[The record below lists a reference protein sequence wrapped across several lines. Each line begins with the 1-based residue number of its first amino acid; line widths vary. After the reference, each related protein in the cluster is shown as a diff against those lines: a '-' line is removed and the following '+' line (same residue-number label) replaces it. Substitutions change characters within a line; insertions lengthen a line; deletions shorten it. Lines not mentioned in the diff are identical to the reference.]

1 MKAKLIIFAAF
12 LLFGGILAAQS
23 SVEIKDL
30 LVSPVMEIDTVTNM
44 PVESNYLKLSVMC
57 KISDISSAE
66 TIHVLFGTVEN
77 TGDILTISAD
87 VVSIGDDYFLTFCSE
102 QTEVLDNIFTVNV
115 SLTETQ
121 QETYNYITVFVTDNL
136 NEETE
141 HLVFTK

>member
-44 PVESNYLKLSVMC
+44 PVESDYLKLSVMC
-57 KISDISSAE
+57 KISDISTAE
-66 TIHVLFGTVEN
+66 TVHVLFGTVEN
-77 TGDILTISAD
+77 SGDIITVSAE
-87 VVSIGDDYFLTFCSE
+87 VVSIGGTYYLMFNSVQSE
-102 QTEVLDNIFTVNV
+102 VVDNIFTVNV
-115 SLTETQ
+115 SLSEVQ
-121 QETYNYITVFVTDNL
+121 QESYNFITVFVNDNL
-136 NEETE
+136 DEETE

>member
-1 MKAKLIIFAAF
+1 MKAKLTIFAAF
-12 LLFGGILAAQS
+12 LFFGGILAAQS

-44 PVESNYLKLSVMC
+44 PVESDYLKLSVMC

-66 TIHVLFGTVEN
+66 TIQILFGTVED
-77 TGDILTISAD
+77 TGDIVTISAN
-87 VVSIGDDYFLTFCSE
+87 VVSIGDDYFLAYNSE
-102 QTEVLDNIFTVNV
+102 QTEVTDNIFTVNV

-121 QETYNYITVFVTDNL
+121 QEAYNFITVFVTDNL
-136 NEETE
+136 DVQTE

>member
-1 MKAKLIIFAAF
+1 MKAKLTIFAAF

-44 PVESNYLKLSVMC
+44 PVESDYLKLSVMC

-66 TIHVLFGTVEN
+66 TVQILFETVEN
-77 TGDILTISAD
+77 TGDIVTISAN
-87 VVSIGDDYFLTFCSE
+87 VVSVGDVYFLAYNSE
-102 QTEVLDNIFTVNV
+102 QTEVTDSIFTVNV
-115 SLTETQ
+115 SLSETQ
-121 QETYNYITVFVTDNL
+121 QEAYNFITVFVTDNL
-136 NEETE
+136 GDETE

>member
-23 SVEIKDL
+23 SMEIKDL
-30 LVSPVMEIDTVTNM
+30 LVSPVMEIDTVINM
-44 PVESNYLKLSVMC
+44 PVESDYLKLSVMC

-66 TIHVLFGTVEN
+66 TVQVLFGTVEN

-87 VVSIGDDYFLTFCSE
+87 VVNIGDDYFLTFSSE

-115 SLTETQ
+115 SLSETQ
-121 QETYNYITVFVTDNL
+121 QEAYNFITVFVTDNL
-136 NEETE
+136 DEETE

>member
-1 MKAKLIIFAAF
+1 MRAKLTTFAIF

-44 PVESNYLKLSVMC
+44 PVESDYLKLSVMC

-66 TIHVLFGTVEN
+66 TVQILFGTVEN
-77 TGDILTISAD
+77 TGDIVTISAN
-87 VVSIGDDYFLTFCSE
+87 VVSVGDVYFLAYNSE
-102 QTEVLDNIFTVNV
+102 QTEVTDNILTVNV
-115 SLTETQ
+115 SLSETQ
-121 QETYNYITVFVTDNL
+121 QEAYNFITVFVTDNL
-136 NEETE
+136 DVQSE

>member
-1 MKAKLIIFAAF
+1 MRAKLTTFAIF

-44 PVESNYLKLSVMC
+44 PVESDYLKLSVMC

-66 TIHVLFGTVEN
+66 TVQILFGTVEN
-77 TGDILTISAD
+77 IGDIVTISAN
-87 VVSIGDDYFLTFCSE
+87 VVSAGDDYFLAYNSE
-102 QTEVLDNIFTVNV
+102 QTEVTDNIFTVNV
-115 SLTETQ
+115 SLSETQ
-121 QETYNYITVFVTDNL
+121 QEAYNYITVFVTDIQS
-136 NEETE
+136 EETE

>member
-44 PVESNYLKLSVMC
+44 PVESDYLKLSVMC
-57 KISDISSAE
+57 KISDISTAE
-66 TIHVLFGTVEN
+66 TVHVLFGTVEN
-77 TGDILTISAD
+77 SGDVISVSAE
-87 VVSIGDDYFLTFCSE
+87 VVNIGENYYLTFNSE
-102 QTEVLDNIFTVNV
+102 QLEVVDNIFMVNV
-115 SLTETQ
+115 LLSEVQ
-121 QETYNYITVFVTDNL
+121 QESYNFITVFVTDNL
-136 NEETE
+136 DVQTE